1 MERTVENLE
10 QELKSEHDLYL
21 RALADFANYRRRIDR
36 ERAHLGKE
44 SLRRFILPTLDV
56 IDDLE
61 RFLNLAETEAS
72 PFVNGMRA
80 VRDKFLRVLEAEGV
94 RPFQSIGKP
103 FDPSQHEAVGTVP
116 AGDEHPPG
124 EVVEEVRRGYQW
136 GDDLLRSARVVVAM

>member
-21 RALADFANYRRRIDR
+21 RALADFDNYRRRIDR
-36 ERAHLGKE
+36 ESSHLGNE
-44 SLRRFILPTLDV
+44 SLRKFILPTLDV

-72 PFVNGMRA
+72 PFANGMRA

-103 FDPSQHEAVGTVP
+103 FDPSQHEAVGT
-116 AGDEHPPG
+116 
-124 EVVEEVRRGYQW
+124 
-136 GDDLLRSARVVVAM
+136 